1 MTGPFPN
8 PDLLIRPQ
16 RTLHPDSTLISL
28 GATEVLGWLDTAA
41 LAQALRAD
49 AAQDDGGL
57 E

>member
-8 PDLLIRPQ
+8 PDLLIRPH